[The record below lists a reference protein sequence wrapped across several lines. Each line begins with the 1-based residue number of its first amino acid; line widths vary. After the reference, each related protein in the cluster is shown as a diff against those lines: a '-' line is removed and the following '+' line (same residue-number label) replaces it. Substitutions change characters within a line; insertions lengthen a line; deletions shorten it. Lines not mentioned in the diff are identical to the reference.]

1 MIIEK
6 DRKIYLYQRNERVGN
21 LFTNMPIIICGNL
34 TVRRLFNPPC
44 PILNYYLHILKRND
58 MNVIVPVLY
67 KNTEYLVE
75 YNEPDVIAGMKEY
88 TVRIVS
94 IKDRSFGNAEMEE
107 QIGKEFTFRNSDLNE
122 NNTPLLAEN
131 ENSILEVLIKAYRDH
146 IAKDVSGLHR
156 V

>member
-1 MIIEK
+1 
-6 DRKIYLYQRNERVGN
+6 
-21 LFTNMPIIICGNL
+21 
-34 TVRRLFNPPC
+34 
-44 PILNYYLHILKRND
+44 
-58 MNVIVPVLY
+58 MNVILPVPY

-75 YNEPDVIAGMKEY
+75 YNEPDSTPDSKDY

-94 IKDRSFGNAEMEE
+94 IKDKVYKSVEMEE

-122 NNTPLLAEN
+122 NQIPLLDGKEHN
-131 ENSILEVLIKAYRDH
+131 ILELIIKAYRDH

>member
-1 MIIEK
+1 
-6 DRKIYLYQRNERVGN
+6 
-21 LFTNMPIIICGNL
+21 
-34 TVRRLFNPPC
+34 
-44 PILNYYLHILKRND
+44 

-94 IKDRSFGNAEMEE
+94 VKDRSNGTTEMEE
-107 QIGKEFTFRNSDLNE
+107 QTGKEFIFRNSDLNE
-122 NNTPLLAEN
+122 NNNSSAADN
-131 ENSILEVLIKAYRDH
+131 ENNILEVLIKAYRDH

>member
-1 MIIEK
+1 
-6 DRKIYLYQRNERVGN
+6 
-21 LFTNMPIIICGNL
+21 
-34 TVRRLFNPPC
+34 
-44 PILNYYLHILKRND
+44 

-67 KNTEYLVE
+67 KNSEYLVE

-94 IKDRSFGNAEMEE
+94 INDRSHGTAEMEE
-107 QIGKEFTFRNSDLNE
+107 QTGKEFTFQNSDLKE
-122 NNTPLLAEN
+122 NNTSSVADQEN
-131 ENSILEVLIKAYRDH
+131 NILEVLIKAYRDH